1 MNSDVAM
8 LIVLYTVLFLFNL
21 PIDATVSI
29 KDGNIFAGDFI
40 SMIIQLL
47 SSYCIIP
54 HTIGNFAWSSLSIPP
69 LARALVHAG

>member
-1 MNSDVAM
+1 MQASFYYEPNWMNSDVAM

-40 SMIIQLL
+40 YAVL
-47 SSYCIIP
+47 
-54 HTIGNFAWSSLSIPP
+54 
-69 LARALVHAG
+69 